1 MSATDTKE
9 VSEKLKRFDEFKT
22 KAIEDIDDLKEGD
35 LLLVKKGQSVETHTM
50 PFGDPKIIE
59 EDGSLFI
66 ATKARG
72 MLAEGDLLQI
82 VDCIAFEREGKIYPY
97 AVRMLH
103 ESEAIYVIFN
113 DFMNTKAI
121 GTQFVQID
129 TDSTED
135 SASSAV

>member
-1 MSATDTKE
+1 MQHMSSNTDTKE

-72 MLAEGDLLQI
+72 MLGEGDLVQI

-103 ESEAIYVIFN
+103 ESEAVYVIFN

-129 TDSTED
+129 TDEAT
-135 SASSAV
+135 AG